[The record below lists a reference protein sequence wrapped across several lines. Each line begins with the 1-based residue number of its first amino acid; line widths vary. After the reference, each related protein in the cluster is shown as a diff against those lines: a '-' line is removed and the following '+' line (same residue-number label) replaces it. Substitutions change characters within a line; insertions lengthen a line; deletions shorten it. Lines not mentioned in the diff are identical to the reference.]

1 MCYVKCLEK
10 GYDLADRPS
19 QKKKSSVNKKLV
31 SSREDEEDS
40 TCIKF
45 SVTIAKDGF
54 PEKMS

>member
-19 QKKKSSVNKKLV
+19 QSILSSVKKTLV
-31 SSREDEEDS
+31 RSRGDGEES

-45 SVTIAKDGF
+45 SVTIAMDGF
-54 PEKMS
+54 PENMY